1 MADIKEARARIAEL
15 RRIIRRHNRKYYELD
30 LSEISDYEYDQLMNE
45 LKMLEGEYPEFITP
59 DSPTQTV
66 GGKPDLKVGETIKH
80 DVKMLSIQDVFSL
93 DDVAKFVDDIIKK
106 FPDAEFLVEEKVD
119 GLSAVMRY
127 HEGVLTQVITRGD
140 GNEGED
146 VTKNARSISNLI
158 NRLDNA
164 PPYIELR
171 GEVFITRRNFEQLNQ
186 RQRELGLK
194 TFANPRNCASGS
206 LRHLIPEVAASRRL
220 SFVVFDMMKAE
231 GAPQFE
237 THSEFYALLEKNG
250 VDVIH
255 NYRLC
260 RTAEEV
266 IRAVEEIGRSR
277 PNLDWDIDG
286 AVVKLNRFAQREE
299 LGATAAFPRWQIAYK
314 FPPELKQSIVREIE
328 LNVGRTGK
336 ITPVAI
342 FDPISLAGT
351 IVSRATLHNKDFIEK
366 LDVRIGSNI
375 KLFKSGEII
384 PKIEVVVCNPEY
396 STPYVFTEVCPSCGS
411 KLDMDEWCCTNPKCP
426 GRIESGI
433 IYFASKDAMDIDGL
447 GAGNVRNLLGH
458 GLIHSIADIY
468 KLDRAKLIEVGGFG
482 SKETE
487 NLLAAIEK
495 SKSATA
501 ARVLTGLGIDGVGP
515 TMAESLLDKAG
526 SIERI
531 KDASIEELNDW
542 LIKSAKEGAKNIRTV
557 FEELDK
563 GEDADLVNM
572 LTKFTHVNDKRAK
585 RIVEISGGSLGKL
598 RNMSLE
604 KLHNLVAP
612 DRGLQNVYEFFSTL
626 DGDDELSDRFSQ
638 ENTSSIEQLSEAL
651 QLISGVGKGIGNR
664 LAKNAGSIDAI
675 RNASMSQLIEWGVS
689 PGLKN
694 IRQFFDQLALGNDTD
709 LVKLVSVIRCIDRNK
724 AEKLCNHINS
734 LDELRNASLD
744 DLYKW
749 LRSDVARY
757 IREFFDLAENRQL
770 IEQLR
775 ELGLQ
780 IGEERVIDHAA
791 RTSKP
796 KPKLASASTGQT
808 IVFTGALTIKR
819 TEAAERA
826 AAHGF
831 VVRDSI
837 TSKTTYLVVGD
848 KPGSKLTKAQKLGVT
863 ILSEEEFDEL
873 LRKIPTS

>member
-1 MADIKEARARIAEL
+1 MVADIQQIRNRINEL
-15 RRIIRRHNRKYYELD
+15 RKIIRRHNRKYYELD

-45 LKMLEGEYPEFITP
+45 LKTLEAEYPEFITP

-66 GGKPDLKVGETIKH
+66 GGKPDPKIGDTIKH
-80 DVKMLSIQDVFSL
+80 DVKMLSIQDVFLL
-93 DDVAKFVDDIIKK
+93 DDVAKFVDDTIKK

-119 GLSAVMRY
+119 GLSAAMRY

-220 SFVVFDMMKAE
+220 SFVVFDMMKSE

-237 THSEFYALLEKNG
+237 THSEFYAFLEENG

-266 IRAVEEIGRSR
+266 IRAVEEIGESR

-286 AVVKLNRFAQREE
+286 AVIKINRFEQREI
-299 LGATAAFPRWQIAYK
+299 LGATAKTPRWQIAYK
-314 FPPELKQSIVREIE
+314 FPPEIKQSIVREIE

-342 FDPISLAGT
+342 FAPISLAGT

-366 LDVRIGSNI
+366 LDVRLGSTVEV
-375 KLFKSGEII
+375 FKSGEII
-384 PKIEVVVCNPEY
+384 PKIKAVVCNPEH
-396 STPYVFTEVCPSCGS
+396 STPYAFTDHCPSCDS
-411 KLDMDEWCCTNPKCP
+411 KLDMEDWACVNPSCP
-426 GRIESGI
+426 AQIENRI
-433 IYFASKDAMDIDGL
+433 IYFAGSDAMDIDGL
-447 GAGNVRNLLGH
+447 GVGNVRNLLGH

-482 SKETE
+482 SKETD

-495 SKSATA
+495 SKA
-501 ARVLTGLGIDGVGP
+501 APAEKVLTGLGIDGVGP
-515 TMAESLLDKAG
+515 AMAESLLDKAG
-526 SIERI
+526 SIERL
-531 KDASIEELNDW
+531 AS
-542 LIKSAKEGAKNIRTV
+542 A
-557 FEELDK
+557 
-563 GEDADLVNM
+563 
-572 LTKFTHVNDKRAK
+572 
-585 RIVEISGGSLGKL
+585 
-598 RNMSLE
+598 
-604 KLHNLVAP
+604 
-612 DRGLQNVYEFFSTL
+612 
-626 DGDDELSDRFSQ
+626 
-638 ENTSSIEQLSEAL
+638 
-651 QLISGVGKGIGNR
+651 
-664 LAKNAGSIDAI
+664 
-675 RNASMSQLIEWGVS
+675 
-689 PGLKN
+689 
-694 IRQFFDQLALGNDTD
+694 
-709 LVKLVSVIRCIDRNK
+709 
-724 AEKLCNHINS
+724 S
-734 LDELRNASLD
+734 LDELDQLMGRAVMKYSTVAKKLREYFDHEENRGHSEVEPIKRLCAINGIGAITAQKILDKFDSIEAIEQASLD
-744 DLYKW
+744 ELNAELSVMKP
-749 LRSDVARY
+749 REIRIIARH

-780 IGEERVIDHAA
+780 IGKKTIVEHSA
-791 RTSKP
+791 RTS
-796 KPKLASASTGQT
+796 AGQT
-808 IVFTGALTIKR
+808 IVFTGTLTIKR

-863 ILSEEEFDEL
+863 ILSEAEFT
-873 LRKIPTS
+873 PTS